1 MAPEP
6 TPSVR
11 ARLVKIRELEKEQGL
26 AVAERALVEFIR
38 EEATN
43 SPEAFIALARLL
55 MKGRRFD
62 DALRAAQKSRM
73 LAPLEVEPLIIAGI
87 VHFRMKDNFAAG
99 EAFAKA
105 LQLDR
110 NSARAT
116 LGAAAVKMAEESYD
130 DALALCK
137 RVLELDATLDRAAEL
152 IARIHVKKGDTEAAL
167 AALLGLIRKNPAN
180 KRALRAYVGLMKR
193 ENRMDEAVSFFQ
205 AESAANPEDNRRKR
219 VLSAVAAR
227 AGNVDLAAAPY
238 REKIEAGTASQVDRI
253 RLAMTLIQAGQN
265 DQAREAIAA
274 LGSQRVLKPVVAK
287 LEGDIALKSGD
298 AAAAVQSYEAACRAA
313 KVAPLGEEAAKAA
326 ETVEALAR
334 LWKDHTVKSVL
345 SAVKTRRA
353 ELAESRSA

>member
-1 MAPEP
+1 
-6 TPSVR
+6 
-11 ARLVKIRELEKEQGL
+11 
-26 AVAERALVEFIR
+26 
-38 EEATN
+38 
-43 SPEAFIALARLL
+43 
-55 MKGRRFD
+55 
-62 DALRAAQKSRM
+62 M
-73 LAPLEVEPLIIAGI
+73 LAPLEVEPLIIAGL

-99 EAFAKA
+99 ETFAKA

>member
-43 SPEAFIALARLL
+43 SPEAFMALARLL

-87 VHFRMKDNFAAG
+87 VHFRLKDNFAAG

-265 DQAREAIAA
+265 DQAREAIAG

>member
-87 VHFRMKDNFAAG
+87 VHFRLKDNFAAG

>member
-6 TPSVR
+6 NSSVR
-11 ARLVKIRELEKEQGL
+11 ARLVKIRDIEKDQGL
-26 AVAERALVEFIR
+26 AAAERALVEFIR

-62 DALRAAQKSRM
+62 DALRAAQKARM
-73 LAPLEVEPLIIAGI
+73 LAPLEVEPLIIAGLVQI
-87 VHFRMKDNFAAG
+87 RLKDNFAAG
-99 EAFAKA
+99 ETFAKA

-116 LGAAAVKMAEESYD
+116 LGAAAVKLAEESYD
-130 DALALCK
+130 DALALCH

-152 IARIHVKKGDTEAAL
+152 AARIHVKKGDTEAAL
-167 AALLGLIRKNPAN
+167 VALRDLIHKSPTN
-180 KRALRAYVGLMKR
+180 KRALRAYLGLMKR
-193 ENRMDEAVSFFQ
+193 ENRMDEAVSFFE
-205 AESAANPEDNRRKR
+205 AESAANPDDNRRKR
-219 VLSAVAAR
+219 LLSAVAAR
-227 AGNVDLAAAPY
+227 AGNADLAAAPY
-238 REKIEAGTASQVDRI
+238 REKIEAGTASPLDRI

-274 LGSQRVLKPVVAK
+274 LGAQRVMKPVVAK

-298 AAAAVQSYEAACRAA
+298 AAGAVQSYEAACRAA
-313 KVAPLGEEAAKAA
+313 KVAPLDEDAAKAA

-334 LWKDHTVKSVL
+334 LWKDHTVKSVM
-345 SAVKTRRA
+345 SAVKARRA
-353 ELAESRSA
+353 EMADG